1 MIDHEVDI
9 FNELYSVVAPLCANN
24 KFVSAQIVSPVALPA
39 ASLIEIDNSTVRD
52 RQSSTPGENY
62 AVITYQLDVYAST
75 KHQCKAIFSKADE
88 RMILLGF
95 NRISMVYSENGDN
108 PHVHRYIGRYRAEI
122 DQNGTLYRHP

>member
-9 FNELYSVVAPLCANN
+9 FNELYSVIAPLCANN
-24 KFVSAQIVSPVALPA
+24 KFVSAQIVAPTDLPA
-39 ASLIEIDNSTVRD
+39 ASLVEIDNSTVRD

-75 KHQCKAIFSKADE
+75 KYQCKSIFSEADE

-95 NRISMVYSENGDN
+95 NRISMVYSENSDN
-108 PHVHRYIGRYRAEI
+108 PNVHRYIGRYRAEI